1 MRTLEKSRIDARLSK
16 EQKDFFE
23 YAANVGGF
31 KTLTEF
37 VIVSVQSNAEK
48 IIEKHDKILASK
60 RDKEIFFNELL
71 NPSKP
76 NNALKEAA
84 ARYKMMIKK

>member
-1 MRTLEKSRIDARLSK
+1 MKTLERSRIDARLSK

-23 YAANVGGF
+23 YAASIGGF

-37 VIVSVQSNAEK
+37 VISSVQSNAEK
-48 IIEKHDKILASK
+48 IIEKHDRILASK

-71 NPSKP
+71 NPSEP
-76 NNALKEAA
+76 NKALKEAA
-84 ARYKMMIKK
+84 SRYKNMLDK

>member
-1 MRTLEKSRIDARLSK
+1 MKTAEKSRIDARLSK
-16 EQKDFFE
+16 EQKEFFE
-23 YAANVGGF
+23 YAASVGGF

-37 VIVSVQSNAEK
+37 VIVSAQTNAEK

-60 RDKEIFFNELL
+60 KDKEIFFNELL

-76 NNALKEAA
+76 NKSLKDAA
-84 ARYKMMIKK
+84 DRYKSMFKK

>member
-1 MRTLEKSRIDARLSK
+1 MKTLERSRLDARLSK
-16 EQKDFFE
+16 EQKEFFE

-48 IIEKHDKILASK
+48 IIEKLDKILASK

-76 NNALKEAA
+76 NKALKEAA
-84 ARYKMMIKK
+84 VRYKEMLNK